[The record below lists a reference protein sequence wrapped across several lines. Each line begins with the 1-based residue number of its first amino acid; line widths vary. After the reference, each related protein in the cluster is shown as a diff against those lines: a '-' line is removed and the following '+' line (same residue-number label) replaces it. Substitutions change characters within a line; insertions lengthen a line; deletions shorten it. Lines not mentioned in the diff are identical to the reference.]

1 MATLAPP
8 IGHTRLWTRNF
19 GLYFVARSVALLGD
33 GMLPVAVALAVRGA
47 GYGASGVG
55 YVLAAWMTPLVL
67 LILFGGVFA
76 DRFTPRRMMIG
87 ADVVRVGTQA
97 VVAAALL
104 SGRPSLGL
112 MIAMSA
118 LAGAATAMFEP
129 GVKSMVP
136 RVSEDAQRANAT
148 LRVADAVAQLAG
160 PALSATLIAAVGA
173 GMVYVV
179 NAGTF
184 AVSAVCLLA
193 LRLAPAPPPEQAV
206 GMLRNLRE
214 GWREFRSRTWMW
226 TTIVIFMARGMLV
239 FAPVYPLGSGLVTDR
254 LGEQA
259 YGWVLSAL
267 GGGTI
272 LGGLIAMRYRPRR
285 PLAAGSVAL
294 FGFALIPLSYAV
306 HAPLAGLIAL
316 HVLGGAAWAFW
327 SVVWS
332 TSVQTQ
338 VPPDVLNRV
347 IAYEVAGSVG
357 CIPIGQALAGP
368 VAGLVGA
375 EAVLGFGA
383 VVGVACCVAQLAVPA
398 IRNLRRVADQP

>member
-1 MATLAPP
+1 MATLAPAL
-8 IGHTRLWTRNF
+8 GDTRLWTRNF
-19 GLYFVARSVALLGD
+19 SLYFVARAVALLGD

-47 GYGASGVG
+47 GFGSTGVG
-55 YVLAAWMTPLVL
+55 LVLAAWMAPLVL

-76 DRFTPRRMMIG
+76 DRFTARRMMIG
-87 ADVVRVGTQA
+87 ADLVRVLTQA
-97 VVAAALL
+97 VVAAALF
-104 SGRPSLGL
+104 SGRPQLWL
-112 MIAMSA
+112 LIAMSA

-136 RVSEDAQRANAT
+136 RVAADAQRANAT
-148 LRVADAVAQLAG
+148 IRVADSVAQLAG

-179 NAGTF
+179 NASTF
-184 AVSAVCLLA
+184 AVSAACLLA
-193 LRLAPAPPPEQAV
+193 LRLAPMPAPEKTV
-206 GMLRNLRE
+206 SMLRNLRE
-214 GWREFRSRTWMW
+214 GWQEFRSRTWMW
-226 TTIVIFMARGMLV
+226 TTIVIFMARGLLV
-239 FAPVYPLGSGLVTDR
+239 FAPIYPLGSGLVTDR

-267 GGGTI
+267 GAGTI
-272 LGGLIAMRYRPRR
+272 VGGLIAMRYRPVR

-306 HAPLAGLIAL
+306 HASLAGLLAG

-338 VPPDVLNRV
+338 VPPEVLNRV

-375 EAVLGFGA
+375 ETVLGFGA
-383 VVGVACCVAQLAVPA
+383 AVGLACCLAQLAVPA
-398 IRNLRRVADQP
+398 IRNLRRGLPE